1 MTSTRT
7 VHTADALQWLRE
19 HPLADDHAIVT
30 SLPDAVEFSHKDTE
44 RWRTWFLDAAE
55 LVLRST
61 PAKSACVFF
70 QTDVKR
76 DGVWI
81 DKAFLV
87 QQAAAAAGCALLWH
101 KVVCRAPAGQATF
114 GRPGYAHLL
123 CFSRELRDPIEA
135 AVADV
140 LPELGGQAW
149 ARGMGVGAAR
159 MAVAWLRDRAGARTI
174 VAPFCGVGTA
184 LAVANELGMAAIGIE
199 RNTNRAE
206 QARTLQLDH

>member
-1 MTSTRT
+1 MTATRT
-7 VHTADALQWLRE
+7 VHTADALQWLRDN
-19 HPLADDHAIVT
+19 PLGDDAAILT
-30 SLPDAVEFSHKDTE
+30 SLPDAVEFTHRDTE

-61 PAKSACVFF
+61 PTRSACVFF

-87 QQAAAAAGCALLWH
+87 QQAAAAAGVSLLWH
-101 KVVCRAPAGQATF
+101 KVVCRAPAGMPTF

-123 CFSRELRDPIEA
+123 CFSRELRDAVDA

-140 LPELGGQAW
+140 LPDLGGQVW
-149 ARGMGVGAAR
+149 TRGMGISAAHR
-159 MAVAWLRDRAGARTI
+159 AITWLRDRANARTI

-184 LAVANELGMAAIGIE
+184 LAVANGLGMAAVGIE
-199 RNTNRAE
+199 RNPARAE
-206 QARTLQLDH
+206 QARSLQLA

>member
-1 MTSTRT
+1 VR
-7 VHTADALQWLRE
+7 
-19 HPLADDHAIVT
+19 
-30 SLPDAVEFSHKDTE
+30 
-44 RWRTWFLDAAE
+44 
-55 LVLRST
+55 RST
-61 PAKSACVFF
+61 PARSACVFF

-81 DKAFLV
+81 DKSFLV
-87 QQAAAAAGCALLWH
+87 QQAAAATGAALLWH

-123 CFSRELRDPIEA
+123 CFSRELRDPIDA

-149 ARGMGVGAAR
+149 ERGLGIAAAR
-159 MAVAWLRDRAGARTI
+159 LAVAWLRDRAGARTL

-184 LAVANELGMAAIGIE
+184 LAVANELGMAAVGIE
-199 RNTNRAE
+199 RNASRAE
-206 QARTLQLDH
+206 QARTLRL